1 MLKYLYIVMKNEKIK
16 AKNTISYDTLAFESV
31 KSRQL
36 TRFVNYKKYEKS
48 VGLTDIIPLFIG
60 YENCLPAHSFGPFA
74 RSSYLIHYVTSG
86 KGVYERGGKKYT
98 VKKGEAFIIYPDEA
112 TTYTADKENP
122 WSYIWVAFEGSLA
135 SELLVLERPVV
146 KINGEPFYEVKNL
159 VDTADYISAE
169 KVASVIM
176 QVFNDIFAVKN
187 TRSNVITQIE
197 NYVKTQYMTDISV
210 DGIALAVRLDRRYLS
225 RLFKNEKGVSLQDFI
240 ITVRLERAKE
250 LLLRGVKVKDVASN
264 CGYQSQFNFTKAFKK
279 RFNVSPSKYI
289 KTKKSTTN

>member
-1 MLKYLYIVMKNEKIK
+1 MKNQ
-16 AKNTISYDTLAFESV
+16 KNKSKNVISYDTLAFESV
-31 KSRQL
+31 KSRHL
-36 TRFVNYKKYEKS
+36 TRFVSYKKYENS
-48 VGLTDIIPLFIG
+48 VGLTDIVPLFIG

-74 RSSYLIHYVTSG
+74 RSSYLIHYVTAG
-86 KGVYERGGKKYT
+86 KGVYERGGKKYV

-112 TTYTADKENP
+112 TVYTADKENP
-122 WSYIWVAFEGSLA
+122 WSYVWVAFEGGLA
-135 SELLVLERPVV
+135 SELLSLERPVV
-146 KINGEPFYEVKNL
+146 KIDGAPFYEVKNL

-169 KVASVIM
+169 KVTSLIM
-176 QVFNDIFAVKN
+176 QTFSDIFSVKN

-225 RLFKNEKGVSLQDFI
+225 RLFKNEKGISLQNFI
-240 ITVRLERAKE
+240 INVRLERAKE

-279 RFNVSPSKYI
+279 RFGVSPLNYSK
-289 KTKKSTTN
+289 TQKSTNV